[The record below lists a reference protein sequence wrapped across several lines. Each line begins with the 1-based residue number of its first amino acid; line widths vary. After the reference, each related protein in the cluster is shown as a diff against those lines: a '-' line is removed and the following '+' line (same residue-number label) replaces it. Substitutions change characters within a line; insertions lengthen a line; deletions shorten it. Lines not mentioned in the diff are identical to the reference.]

1 MAFVHFI
8 ELFRTG
14 RSAYLQGFKHSI
26 WVVSN
31 CNFYY
36 VYSLLAILFVVVL
49 GMDGYKVNPASAAK
63 KLYNGNGTLDLV
75 MRRVSPGRRFCS
87 GAGKLGVDKV
97 VELSQIQVFF
107 GWWDF
112 WKGFD
117 SWSFKISTQVSF
129 TGFSSEKMMTMR
141 MVIYT
146 LAIWSSFAC
155 LGNWEQTKFWSDLAI
170 RDPLACFNA
179 CIITLSCCD
188 SFEFFFLICTNLFWI
203 FFFSPSVVL
212 SLLESTKSLP
222 HDKCKK
228 CFCIGILPFGSCVP
242 FSFLSHFGT
251 TRHLLHINVKTMMNT
266 IGGFQVWQ

>member
-14 RSAYLQGFKHSI
+14 RSAYLQGLKHSI

-49 GMDGYKVNPASAAK
+49 GVDGYKLNPASAAK
-63 KLYNGNGTLDLV
+63 KLYNGNGNLDLF
-75 MRRVSPGRRFCS
+75 MRTVSSGRRFCS

-97 VELSQIQVFF
+97 VELSQIQVCF

-117 SWSFKISTQVSF
+117 SWSFKNFHPSFLHWFFFRKDDDDEDGNLYFGNMIFFCMSWKLRANQVLIRSGHSWST
-129 TGFSSEKMMTMR
+129 R
-141 MVIYT
+141 M
-146 LAIWSSFAC
+146 FH
-155 LGNWEQTKFWSDLAI
+155 
-170 RDPLACFNA
+170 A

-188 SFEFFFLICTNLFWI
+188 SFEFFFLIYTNVFWNLF
-203 FFFSPSVVL
+203 FFL
-212 SLLESTKSLP
+212 TCTKLA
-222 HDKCKK
+222 
-228 CFCIGILPFGSCVP
+228 GEY
-242 FSFLSHFGT
+242 
-251 TRHLLHINVKTMMNT
+251 
-266 IGGFQVWQ
+266 